1 MSMSD
6 SSKHAKAVEH
16 EEDSSPQEM
25 DRDELEEEVTCLRED
40 VDFLESRLWDLEEA
54 ILGEFGITGGTREA
68 NEHGCILD
76 RIERVENGDTGGSKL
91 AGNRDE
97 MLPGHRMYGDMRTG
111 VESSLNDTQKRAA
124 RIWGLFIERAVE
136 DEPNKVDPTGQQYTI
151 ASGEVQEAL
160 LGGEDEENLLDGVKE
175 KSWSQT
181 SARVMRDV
189 ARLAKF
195 DECVCETID
204 DCSHAIIRF
213 QRGRPHKLATPKNL
227 FHSVM
232 GNVYG
237 DGVGGA
243 DDEDVTSSE
252 ATTAVVGDG
261 GTNQR

>member
-6 SSKHAKAVEH
+6 SSKHAKVVEH

-54 ILGEFGITGGTREA
+54 VLGDAHLGRLSTQINHGEEESILT
-68 NEHGCILD
+68 
-76 RIERVENGDTGGSKL
+76 RVENVESGGGAGVKL
-91 AGNRDE
+91 AGDRE
-97 MLPGHRMYGDMRTG
+97 QMLPGHRMYGDMRTG
-111 VESSLNDTQKRAA
+111 ADASLNDTQKRAA

-151 ASGEVQEAL
+151 KSGEVQEAL
-160 LGGEDEENLLDGVKE
+160 LGGEDEENLLEGVKE

-189 ARLAKF
+189 ARLSKF
-195 DECVCETID
+195 DECDCETVD
-204 DCSHAIIRF
+204 DCTHAAIRF
-213 QRGRPHKLATPKNL
+213 HRGRPHKLAAPKNL
-227 FHSVM
+227 FHTVM

-237 DGVGGA
+237 GGVGNA

-252 ATTAVVGDG
+252 ATTAVVEDG
-261 GTNQR
+261 GAN